1 LEKRAQKQAV
11 DRPAFVQ
18 ADHEGLAM
26 ETVIENSA
34 VSEAFQKASVAM
46 REALVEEGFE
56 ENGSLSVFFRAQSM
70 GIEELARLVCGFEQE
85 LGKRCEDLKAALEAG
100 QKIGEQDLQKLKG
113 FLEGAEKSL
122 ELSRKAV
129 QDAGMAQARTSEE
142 SERAISKIALQM
154 SGKLLEKTQGWLVLR
169 ENKLNRR
176 DPWRNA
182 AVQEWSRRPEPYL
195 PQAG

>member
-1 LEKRAQKQAV
+1 
-11 DRPAFVQ
+11 
-18 ADHEGLAM
+18 M
-26 ETVIENSA
+26 
-34 VSEAFQKASVAM
+34 AM

-85 LGKRCEDLKAALEAG
+85 LGKRCGDLKAALEVG
-100 QKIGEQDLQKLKG
+100 QKVGEQDLQKLKG

-122 ELSRKAV
+122 ELSRQAV